1 MKKPF
6 FLQGLLCAAPAQAS
20 RRMWATVPRWEV
32 GGGRFLV
39 GLSELLVGMICL
51 SICLAA
57 DDMSDRL
64 DRRARD
70 ASVVG
75 GGFGSSQK
83 STCK

>member
-1 MKKPF
+1 MRSAGP
-6 FLQGLLCAAPAQAS
+6 GLPAD
-20 RRMWATVPRWEV
+20 V
-32 GGGRFLV
+32 GNGSALGSWGGRFLV